1 MLFLPLLYLL
11 KTVFDASTENLRK
24 LQKRQQVCLFV
35 PFDSMIVD
43 AFCWN
48 ADSAFCFVIC
58 LWKLKQT
65 NKWPRRA

>member
-1 MLFLPLLYLL
+1 
-11 KTVFDASTENLRK
+11 
-24 LQKRQQVCLFV
+24 
-35 PFDSMIVD
+35 MIVD

-65 NKWPRRA
+65 NKWPRRARTEGELQGGGDRAQKMLLSRGLIGKFYLIDVINEIKHL

>member
-1 MLFLPLLYLL
+1 
-11 KTVFDASTENLRK
+11 
-24 LQKRQQVCLFV
+24 
-35 PFDSMIVD
+35 MIVD

-65 NKWPRRA
+65 NKWPRRARTEGELQGGGGLREILLSRDLIGKFYLIDVINKIKHL